1 MALPTERGEAGSA
14 KDPRD
19 THPNLCLG
27 GHVINVVSRLPTAV
41 KQASDGALVRET
53 HFFFGD
59 LTLTT
64 I

>member
-27 GHVINVVSRLPTAV
+27 GHVINVVSRMPTAV
-41 KQASDGALVRET
+41 KQAADGALVREMCLLL
-53 HFFFGD
+53 GD

-64 I
+64 T